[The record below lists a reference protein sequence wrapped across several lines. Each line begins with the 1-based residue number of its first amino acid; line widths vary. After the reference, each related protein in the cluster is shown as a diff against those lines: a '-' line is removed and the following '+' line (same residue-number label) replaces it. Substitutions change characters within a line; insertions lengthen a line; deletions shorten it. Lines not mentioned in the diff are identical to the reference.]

1 MTRDHKL
8 GKLGE
13 KLAVEYLKGAGYTIK
28 ARNFRFLKAEID
40 IIAQKE
46 RLLAIVEVKA
56 RNSAFYE
63 DLASSVSTKKRSLL
77 VMAANH
83 YVLERQLDVEVRF
96 DIITVILG
104 CGKHRIE
111 HLTDAFYHF

>member
-8 GKLGE
+8 GRLGE
-13 KLAVEYLKGAGYTIK
+13 KLAVEYLMRAGYSIR

-46 RLLAIVEVKA
+46 KVLAIVEVKA

-63 DLASSVSTKKRSLL
+63 DLASSVSVKKRSLL
-77 VMAANH
+77 VMAAH
-83 YVLERQLDVEVRF
+83 RYVFERQLDVEVRF
-96 DIITVILG
+96 DIITVVLEG
-104 CGKHRIE
+104 GMHSIE